1 MSPDEFRRAFK
12 LLFENFWIIRKQQP
26 EDYAFLRRNQLA
38 IQKELRQRFGMN
50 LIVRPQYIQLLKRPQ
65 VLEEWMGAIGF
76 QATLDYTLF
85 CCAMAYVEDL
95 EEGTPFMLNELVR
108 DLGLL
113 IPEELS
119 IDWQNYNHRKSLVRV
134 LKKMLELSLVE
145 TIQGDTDGFS
155 HSEANQEVLFQTTQQ
170 TRAFLARA
178 PQSYTQYE
186 DFDTFWSEFQ
196 SSQNLEENQLLYQR
210 LMFEPAIQRTV
221 ENEEV
226 FNRLRNYYHWME
238 EYIENNTEFRFE
250 LYRDYAALTLEY
262 RESFKEVFPSRR
274 VIDDV
279 LIQLATLIR
288 KAELEPSSYGVLTI
302 SHVKW
307 SHLLLDLQGSYQE
320 YWSKEYNEMSL
331 SQLGDVLLERASDWG
346 LLEVQGQQIAILPSM
361 SRLIAEMEKLN
372 ETVDR

>member
-1 MSPDEFRRAFK
+1 
-12 LLFENFWIIRKQQP
+12 
-26 EDYAFLRRNQLA
+26 
-38 IQKELRQRFGMN
+38 
-50 LIVRPQYIQLLKRPQ
+50 
-65 VLEEWMGAIGF
+65 
-76 QATLDYTLF
+76 
-85 CCAMAYVEDL
+85 
-95 EEGTPFMLNELVR
+95 

-307 SHLLLDLQGSYQE
+307 SHLLLDLQDSYQE